1 MKRRPIWGLIA
12 MAALLAAVPLAA
24 QNSGTLKDISFT
36 QENGKTVILIQVD
49 GQFTYEAS
57 LLTMPR
63 RLVIDLTPVDRITAQ
78 PFLQVNESGVVFVR
92 AGQFKPQTA
101 RVVFDLN
108 DQNSA
113 QTIAAAADGLR
124 VTFWLEGEAA
134 AVKEPVRTEPV
145 REIPR
150 EEVKKVI
157 GEPSGVQ
164 DRAKFFVRASLGLNI
179 FLKPDLTVSRD
190 FSLYGET
197 GSVDETYSLKSGL
210 AFNGS
215 FGKYLAIGDS
225 RMKAGIGFSFWKL
238 PSEGSFSM
246 SLPHPFLTNT
256 PRTVAFT
263 ETSALKTQ
271 MLSFYAFALFSFM
284 DTENFSIFFGPLA
297 GYCSGKY
304 LTLSDWG
311 LTEKSPFTSA
321 DVTIT
326 NPTYFEDTVSELIF
340 GGSLSLEWSLGK
352 SIALVLDTKML
363 YINPIITNLGVRANL
378 LHLQPTLGVQYS
390 F

>member
-1 MKRRPIWGLIA
+1 MKRMPILGLMA

-24 QNSGTLKDISFT
+24 QNSGTLKGVSFT
-36 QENGKTVILIQVD
+36 QDNGKTVILIQVD

-57 LLTMPR
+57 SLTMPR
-63 RLVIDLTPVDRITAQ
+63 RMVIDLTPVDKITAQ
-78 PFLQVNESGVVFVR
+78 PYLQVNESGVVSVR
-92 AGQFKPQTA
+92 TGQFNPRTA

-134 AVKEPVRTEPV
+134 AVKEPVLTQPV
-145 REIPR
+145 REIPK
-150 EEVKKVI
+150 EEIKKVI
-157 GEPSGVQ
+157 GEPSSVQ
-164 DRAKFFVRASLGLNI
+164 DRSKFFIRASAGLNI
-179 FLKPDLTVSRD
+179 FLNPNLTVSRD

-197 GSVDETYSLKSGL
+197 GSADETYSLKNGL

-225 RMKAGIGFSFWKL
+225 RMKAGVGFSYWKL

-256 PRTVAFT
+256 PRTVVFN

-271 MLSFYAFALFSFM
+271 MLSFYVFALFSFM
-284 DTENFSIFFGPLA
+284 DTDNFSIFFGPLM

-304 LTLSDWG
+304 LTLSDWDI
-311 LTEKSPFTSA
+311 TEKSPFTSA
-321 DVTIT
+321 DVTVT
-326 NPTYFEDTVSELIF
+326 NPIYFEDTVSEFIF
-340 GGSLSLEWSLGK
+340 GASLSLEVSLSK

-363 YINPIITNLGVRANL
+363 YINPAITNLGVRANL
-378 LHLQPTLGVQYS
+378 LHLQPALGVQFS

>member
-12 MAALLAAVPLAA
+12 MAAVLAAVPLAA
-24 QNSGTLKDISFT
+24 QESGTLKNVSFT

-57 LLTMPR
+57 FLTMPR

-78 PFLQVNESGVVFVR
+78 PYLQVNESGVVSVR
-92 AGQFKPQTA
+92 TGQFKPQTV

-113 QTIAAAADGLR
+113 QTIAAAADGVR
-124 VTFWLEGEAA
+124 VAFWLEGEAA
-134 AVKEPVRTEPV
+134 AVKETEPKAPV

-150 EEVKKVI
+150 DEINKVFE
-157 GEPSGVQ
+157 EPSADESRLGY
-164 DRAKFFVRASLGLNI
+164 FFRASVGLNI
-179 FLKPDLTVSRD
+179 FLNPDLTVSRN
-190 FSLYGET
+190 FPLYGET
-197 GSVDETYSLKSGL
+197 ASVDETYSLKSGL
-210 AFNGS
+210 PFNGS
-215 FGKYLAIGDS
+215 FGKYLPIGDS

-271 MLSFYAFALFSFM
+271 MFSFYAFALFPFLEK
-284 DTENFSIFFGPLA
+284 DNISIFFGPLA
-297 GYCSGKY
+297 GFCSGKY
-304 LTLSDWG
+304 LTLNDWD

-321 DVTIT
+321 DVTII
-326 NPTYFEDTVSELIF
+326 NPTYFEDSVSELIF
-340 GGSLSLEWSLGK
+340 GASLSMELSLGK
-352 SIALVLDTKML
+352 SIALLLDTKML